1 MQLLKGEE
9 CALPRLLTFS
19 KCQLFIT
26 NIFMIKHFTR
36 TEDFTTEE
44 YQQLF
49 EHAAIFEDG
58 IAAGKNFVDLCPG
71 RVIATM
77 FFQESTRTAASLQ
90 AAMIRLGG
98 GWHGMSGT
106 AGTYLA
112 SGEEDLDDT
121 LLGVAPLADIMAV
134 RDKSFDLTACAAK
147 GFPIPLINAMCGGE
161 EHTIGGLLFPY
172 SLLRHFGKLEGLK
185 IGLYG
190 MSKSS
195 RPLKAYVKVLSR
207 FGVSFVEDSVIPEM
221 RLPDHIREIIAK
233 NGSSYHE
240 GKLDD
245 FIGDV
250 DVLNVIE
257 GLPQAGENPQ
267 FVEEFNKR
275 FIPIT
280 NAHFGRLQKDVFVE
294 VAEPRQLT
302 DGRLVALK
310 ETDHDPRNK
319 TKKILQQFIPVNM
332 AIITYLL
339 GIDVKRRSNERK
351 D

>member
-1 MQLLKGEE
+1 
-9 CALPRLLTFS
+9 
-19 KCQLFIT
+19 
-26 NIFMIKHFTR
+26 MIKHYTR

-44 YQQLF
+44 YRQLF
-49 EHAAIFEDG
+49 DRTAIFEDG
-58 IAAGKNFVDLCPG
+58 IAAGKNFTYLCPG

-77 FFQESTRTAASLQ
+77 FFQESTRTSASLQ

-98 GWHGMSGT
+98 GWHGMSGI

-121 LLGVAPLADIMAV
+121 LFAVAPLADIMAV
-134 RDKSFDLTACAAK
+134 RHKSFDLTAFAAK

-161 EHTIGGLLFPY
+161 EHTIGGLLFPC
-172 SLLRHFGKLEGLK
+172 SILRHFGKLEGLK

-195 RPLKAYVKVLSR
+195 RPLKAYIKVLSR
-207 FGVSFVEDSVIPEM
+207 FGVSFIEDSVIPEM
-221 RLPDHIREIIAK
+221 RLPDHIREIVIR
-233 NGSSYHE
+233 NGSTINE

-245 FIGDV
+245 FLGEV

-257 GLPQAGENPQ
+257 GLPQSGENPQ
-267 FVEEFNKR
+267 LVEEFNKR
-275 FIPIT
+275 FVPIT
-280 NAHFGRLQKDVFVE
+280 TTHLSRMRENAFVE

-310 ETDHDPRNK
+310 ETDNDPRNK
-319 TKKILQQFIPVNM
+319 TKEILRQFIPVNM
-332 AIITYLL
+332 AIITYLF
-339 GIDVKRRSNERK
+339 GIEVK
-351 D
+351 